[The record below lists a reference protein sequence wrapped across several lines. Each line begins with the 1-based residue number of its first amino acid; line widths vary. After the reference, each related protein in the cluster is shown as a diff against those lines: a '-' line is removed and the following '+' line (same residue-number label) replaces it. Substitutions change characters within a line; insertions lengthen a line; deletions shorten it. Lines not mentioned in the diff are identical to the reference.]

1 LDFIEEG
8 LLEMIHSMTGYG
20 TVSLQQ
26 GEATVHIEVR
36 TGNHRFLDPHVRLAR
51 EYGFLEP
58 GICQLV
64 RDVLRRGRVDLSV
77 TIQATIPAECLINL
91 GTARSYV
98 EAASRLQDE
107 FHLADS
113 MSLNTLLG
121 LPGVLQGQNLI
132 PSEQVAAGAELREVV
147 LVGVRQ
153 ALDTV
158 LQMRRAE
165 GQALEAEMRGYL
177 QGIRDK
183 VAAIRERIPGVLV
196 EYRQR
201 LEERLKYLLPQ
212 VAPDPQRLA
221 QEVALLA
228 EKTDISEEITRL
240 ESHLGQ
246 YAAVLDDGNE
256 VGKKLDFLL
265 QEMHREVNT
274 VLSKTGHLEVT
285 RLGIAVKA
293 DIEKLREQVQNVE

>member
-1 LDFIEEG
+1 
-8 LLEMIHSMTGYG
+8 MICSMTGYG
-20 TVSLQQ
+20 TVSLQKQ
-26 GEATVHIEVR
+26 EAMVYIEVR
-36 TGNHRFLDPHVRLAR
+36 TVNHRFLDVHIRLAR

-58 GICQLV
+58 AISQLV
-64 RDVLRRGRVDLSV
+64 RSAIRRGRVDLCV
-77 TIQATIPAECLINL
+77 TIQATIPVECLINL
-91 GTARSYV
+91 STTRSYL
-98 EAASRLQDE
+98 EAAARLQNE
-107 FHLADS
+107 FHLADTIT
-113 MSLNTLLG
+113 LNTLLG
-121 LPGVLQGQNLI
+121 LPGVLQSQNPI
-132 PSEQVAAGAELREVV
+132 STEQVAAGSELRGIV
-147 LVGVRQ
+147 LDGVRQ

-158 LQMRRAE
+158 LEMRRTE

-177 QGIRDK
+177 QGIHDK
-183 VAAIRERIPGVLV
+183 VAAIRERMPAVLV

-228 EKTDISEEITRL
+228 EKTDISEEIARL
-240 ESHLGQ
+240 ESHLDQ
-246 YAAVLDDGNE
+246 YAAVLDDGSE
-256 VGKKLDFLL
+256 AGKKLDFLL
-265 QEMHREVNT
+265 QEMHREIST

>member
-1 LDFIEEG
+1 
-8 LLEMIHSMTGYG
+8 MIHSMTGYG
-20 TVSLQQ
+20 TVSLQK
-26 GEATVHIEVR
+26 GEAAVYIEVR
-36 TGNHRFLDPHVRLAR
+36 TGNHRFLDPHIRLAR

-58 GICQLV
+58 GISQLV
-64 RDVLRRGRVDLSV
+64 RDAIRRGRVDLCV

-91 GTARSYV
+91 SAARSYV
-98 EAASRLQDE
+98 EAAARLQDQ

-113 MSLNTLLG
+113 MSLNTLLA
-121 LPGVLQGQNLI
+121 LPGVLQSQNLI
-132 PSEQVAAGAELREVV
+132 PSDQVAAGAELREIV
-147 LVGVRQ
+147 LGGVRQ
-153 ALDTV
+153 ALDTA
-158 LQMRRAE
+158 LQMRRTE

-183 VAAIRERIPGVLV
+183 VAAIHVRLPVILV

-240 ESHLGQ
+240 ESHLDQ
-246 YAAVLDDGNE
+246 YAAVLDDGAE